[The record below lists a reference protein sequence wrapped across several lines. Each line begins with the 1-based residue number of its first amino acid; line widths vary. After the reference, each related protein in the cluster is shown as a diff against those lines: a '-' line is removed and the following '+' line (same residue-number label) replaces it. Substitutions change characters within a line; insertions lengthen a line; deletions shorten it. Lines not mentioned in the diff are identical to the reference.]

1 MGCNKFFFAFT
12 TRISEQYESLF
23 DGADTGGSTRV
34 EANFANKWGTYQTIY
49 TLAGGRL
56 VDFDAVTKLPLH
68 SCLTYLAY
76 LQDRSQVE
84 HILVKQSRNQ
94 LSR

>member
-12 TRISEQYESLF
+12 TRISEQYDVLF
-23 DGADTGGSTRV
+23 NGPNSGDSTRI

-56 VDFDAVTKLPLH
+56 IDFEGVTKLPLH

-76 LQDRSQVE
+76 LQDRAQVE
-84 HILVKQSRNQ
+84 HILIRQANNQMSR
-94 LSR
+94 

>member
-1 MGCNKFFFAFT
+1 LGFSQFFFAFT

-23 DGADTGGSTRV
+23 DGADAGSSTRV

-56 VDFDAVTKLPLH
+56 IDFDAVTKLPLH
-68 SCLTYLAY
+68 SCLTFLAY

-84 HILVKQSRNQ
+84 HILTKQTRNQ
-94 LSR
+94 LNR